1 MSEKTPKSKFI
12 IYDETV
18 EEEII
23 TEEEKT
29 EGLSEEEIERR
40 KREHKELKEKKKL
53 ESELEKKQRADH
65 QKVLQQKILM
75 ILRKGKVI
83 SKYDLTNLLLNS
95 GIKEYSFRINL
106 IENVLN
112 PEIPLIGNVL
122 KKLRFSEKIN
132 FSIDEGAHVYYTDFN
147 KKTLKP
153 KEFKLG
159 FDWKKYSVP
168 NGNNEI
174 YVIFKVPGSNIDP
187 HHLLSSLYPYADF
200 AGFKLKVDKKY
211 ENTSSFHIIDDDMDG
226 YFDQDKLILKCQ
238 TNDKDTNKSLYRVIQ
253 IGRKLI
259 EEMIKLNLR
268 KSEVLTIINKN
279 DTMFIPVVPVFR
291 AKERGAFYET
301 KFTNALRII
310 YDFPQ
315 KFKGKLV
322 YGKISLLSKELK
334 DENFDIKSFYNFFDS
349 TFEFQTKSFITH
361 AIMADWIINPT
372 KALNYLKEDKEL
384 KNLIEEYLQDIDT
397 DRIIQEKLEQSM
409 EKSEFIKDMTTN
421 LLLTLL
427 GLSMITDWLP
437 FQIAI
442 IVFFIL
448 INLYYLISK
457 SKKTKKIFSKEK

>member
-12 IYDETV
+12 IYDENV

-40 KREHKELKEKKKL
+40 KSELKELKDKKKL
-53 ESELEKKQRADH
+53 ESELEKKQKAAHRD
-65 QKVLQQKILM
+65 LLRQKILTV
-75 ILRKGKVI
+75 LRKGKVV

-95 GIKEYSFRINL
+95 GIKDYTFRINL
-106 IENVLN
+106 IQNVLN

-122 KKLRFSEKIN
+122 KRLRFSEKVH

-147 KKTLKP
+147 KKTLRP
-153 KEFKLG
+153 KEFKLD
-159 FDWKKYSVP
+159 FDWKKYSIP

-174 YVIFKVPGSNIDP
+174 YVVFKVPGRDMNP

-200 AGFKLKVDKKY
+200 DGFKLKVDKKY
-211 ENTSSFHIIDDDMDG
+211 EKTSSFHIIDDDMDG
-226 YFDQDKLILKCQ
+226 YFDEDKLILKCQ
-238 TNDKDTNKSLYRVIQ
+238 TKDKDANKSLYRIIQ

-259 EEMIKLNLR
+259 EELIKLSLR

-291 AKERGAFYET
+291 AKEKGAFYET
-301 KFTNALRII
+301 KFTNALRIL

-315 KFKGKLV
+315 KFDSKLI
-322 YGKISLLSKELK
+322 YGKISLISNEMS
-334 DENFDIKSFYNFFDS
+334 DEKFDIESFYKFFDA
-349 TFEFQTKSFITH
+349 TFEFQTKSFISN
-361 AIMADWIINPT
+361 AILEDWIINPT
-372 KALNYLKEDKEL
+372 KALNYLKEDEEL
-384 KNLIEEYLQDIDT
+384 KKLIDEYLQDIDT
-397 DRIIQEKLEQSM
+397 DRIIKEKLEQSM
-409 EKSEFIKDMTTN
+409 EKSEFLKDITTN

-437 FQIAI
+437 FQIALI
-442 IVFFIL
+442 AFFIL
-448 INLYYLISK
+448 INLYYFFIK
-457 SKKTKKIFSKEK
+457 SKKSKKIFSNK

>member
-12 IYDETV
+12 FYDETV

-40 KREHKELKEKKKL
+40 KRDLKELKEKKKL
-53 ESELEKKQRADH
+53 ESELEEKQRADH
-65 QKVLQQKILM
+65 RELLEQKILT

-95 GIKEYSFRINL
+95 GIKEYTFRINL
-106 IENVLN
+106 IQNVLN

-122 KKLRFSEKIN
+122 KKLRFSEKVH
-132 FSIDEGAHVYYTDFN
+132 FSIDEGAHVYYTDFK

-153 KEFKLG
+153 KEFKLR
-159 FDWKKYSVP
+159 FDWKKYSIP

-174 YVIFKVPGSNIDP
+174 YVILKVPGSNIDP

-200 AGFKLKVDKKY
+200 EGFKLKVDKKY
-211 ENTSSFHIIDDDMDG
+211 EQTNSFHIIDDDMDG
-226 YFDQDKLILKCQ
+226 YFDEDKLILKCQ

-279 DTMFIPVVPVFR
+279 DLMFIPVVPVFR

-315 KFKGKLV
+315 KFEGKLV
-322 YGKISLLSKELK
+322 YGKISLISNELK
-334 DENFDIKSFYNFFDS
+334 DENFDIKSLYNFFDS

-372 KALNYLKEDKEL
+372 KALNYLKDDEEL
-384 KNLIEEYLQDIDT
+384 KKLIEEYLQDIDT

-437 FQIAI
+437 FQII
-442 IVFFIL
+442 IIIFFIL
-448 INLYYLISK
+448 INLYYLITK
-457 SKKTKKIFSKEK
+457 SKKTKKIFSK

>member
-12 IYDETV
+12 FYDETV

-40 KREHKELKEKKKL
+40 KRDLKELKEKKKL
-53 ESELEKKQRADH
+53 ESELEEKQRADH
-65 QKVLQQKILM
+65 RELLQQKILM

-95 GIKEYSFRINL
+95 GIKDYTFRINL
-106 IENVLN
+106 IQNVLN

-122 KKLRFSEKIN
+122 KKLRFSEKVH

-153 KEFKLG
+153 KEFKLS
-159 FDWKKYSVP
+159 FDWKKYSIP

-174 YVIFKVPGSNIDP
+174 YVILKVPGSNIDP

-200 AGFKLKVDKKY
+200 EGFKLKVDKKY
-211 ENTSSFHIIDDDMDG
+211 EQTNSFHIIDDDMDG
-226 YFDQDKLILKCQ
+226 FFDEDKLILKCQ

-279 DTMFIPVVPVFR
+279 DIMFIPVVPVFR

-315 KFKGKLV
+315 KFEGKLV
-322 YGKISLLSKELK
+322 FGKISLISNELK

-349 TFEFQTKSFITH
+349 TFEFQTKSFITN

-372 KALNYLKEDKEL
+372 KALNYLKDDEEL

-437 FQIAI
+437 FQIII

-448 INLYYLISK
+448 INLYYLITK
-457 SKKTKKIFSKEK
+457 SKKTKKIFSK

>member
-12 IYDETV
+12 FYDETV

-40 KREHKELKEKKKL
+40 KRDLKELKEKKKL
-53 ESELEKKQRADH
+53 ESELEEKQRADH
-65 QKVLQQKILM
+65 RELLQQKILM

-95 GIKEYSFRINL
+95 GIKDYTFRINL
-106 IENVLN
+106 IQNVLN

-122 KKLRFSEKIN
+122 KKLRFSEKVH

-153 KEFKLG
+153 KEFKLS
-159 FDWKKYSVP
+159 FDWKKYSIP

-174 YVIFKVPGSNIDP
+174 YVILKVPGSNIDP

-200 AGFKLKVDKKY
+200 EGFKLKVDKKY
-211 ENTSSFHIIDDDMDG
+211 EQTNSFHIIDDDMDG
-226 YFDQDKLILKCQ
+226 FFDEDKLILKCQ

-279 DTMFIPVVPVFR
+279 DIMFIPVVPVFR

-315 KFKGKLV
+315 KFEGKLV
-322 YGKISLLSKELK
+322 FGKISLISNELK
-334 DENFDIKSFYNFFDS
+334 DENFDVKSFYNFFDS
-349 TFEFQTKSFITH
+349 TFEFQTKSFITN

-372 KALNYLKEDKEL
+372 KALNYLKDDEEL

-437 FQIAI
+437 FQIII

-448 INLYYLISK
+448 INLYYLITK
-457 SKKTKKIFSKEK
+457 SKKTKKIFSK

>member
-29 EGLSEEEIERR
+29 EGLSKEEIERR
-40 KREHKELKEKKKL
+40 KEELKELKEKKKL
-53 ESELEKKQRADH
+53 ESELEKKKRAAH
-65 QKVLQQKILM
+65 RELLQQKILT
-75 ILRKGKVI
+75 ILKKGKVV
-83 SKYDLTNLLLNS
+83 SKYDLTNLLLKS
-95 GIKEYSFRINL
+95 GIKDYTFRINL
-106 IENVLN
+106 IQNTIN

-122 KKLRFSEKIN
+122 KKLRFSEKIY
-132 FSIDEGAHVYYTDFN
+132 FSIEEGAHVYYTDYD

-153 KEFKLG
+153 KEFKLD
-159 FDWKKYSVP
+159 FDWKKFTVP

-174 YVIFKVPGSNIDP
+174 YVIFKVPGSSLNP

-200 AGFKLKVDKKY
+200 DGFKLRVDKKY
-211 ENTSSFHIIDDDMDG
+211 EKTSSFHIIDDDMDG
-226 YFDQDKLILKCQ
+226 YFDEDKLILNCE
-238 TNDKDTNKSLYRVIQ
+238 TNNKDTNKSLYRMIQ
-253 IGRKLI
+253 IGRKFI
-259 EEMIKLNLR
+259 EELVKLNLR

-291 AKERGAFYET
+291 AKDRGAFYET
-301 KFTNALRII
+301 KFTNALRIL

-315 KFKGKLV
+315 KFESKLI
-322 YGKISLLSKELK
+322 YGKISLISNELR
-334 DENFDIKSFYNFFDS
+334 DENFDIKSFYKFFDN
-349 TFEFQTKSFITH
+349 TFQFQTKSFIST
-361 AIMADWIINPT
+361 AILEDWIINPT

-409 EKSEFIKDMTTN
+409 EKSEFLKDITTN

-427 GLSMITDWLP
+427 GLSMITDVLP
-437 FQIAI
+437 FQIII
-442 IVFFIL
+442 IVFFVL
-448 INLYYLISK
+448 INLYYIFIK
-457 SKKTKKIFSKEK
+457 SKRANKIFSNK

>member
-12 IYDETV
+12 FYDENV

-40 KREHKELKEKKKL
+40 KRDLKELKEKKKL
-53 ESELEKKQRADH
+53 ESELEEKQRADH
-65 QKVLQQKILM
+65 RELLQQKILM

-95 GIKEYSFRINL
+95 GIKDYTFRINL
-106 IENVLN
+106 IQNVLN

-122 KKLRFSEKIN
+122 KKLRFSEKVH

-153 KEFKLG
+153 KEFKLS
-159 FDWKKYSVP
+159 FDWKKYSIP
-168 NGNNEI
+168 DGNNEI
-174 YVIFKVPGSNIDP
+174 YVILKIPGSNIDP

-200 AGFKLKVDKKY
+200 EGFKLKVDKKY
-211 ENTSSFHIIDDDMDG
+211 EQTNSFHIIDDDMDG
-226 YFDQDKLILKCQ
+226 SFDEDKLILKCQ
-238 TNDKDTNKSLYRVIQ
+238 TNDKDTNKSLFRIIQ

-315 KFKGKLV
+315 KFEGKLV
-322 YGKISLLSKELK
+322 YGKISLISNELK

-372 KALNYLKEDKEL
+372 KALNYLKDDEEL

-437 FQIAI
+437 FQIII

-457 SKKTKKIFSKEK
+457 SKKTKKIFSN